1 MYTDFQLHRG
11 LVYLTPMQFKGQLYA
26 IVHSLLPKAEPRAV
40 TLKVGMALS
49 HKMEGGKKKKK
60 KKMEG
65 GEVQIFDWSHR
76 PRHQQKQATY
86 LT

>member
-60 KKMEG
+60 KRWREERCRSLTG
-65 GEVQIFDWSHR
+65 HTGPDISRNR
-76 PRHQQKQATY
+76 PHT
-86 LT
+86 